1 MYLLEAVFC
10 GILYIFPAT
19 SFALQS
25 FQVMVMGLFPV
36 LERTETTSQIPAR
49 LLSTKK
55 QIIEVIRH
63 FVIVICIVRY
73 ESFIM
78 PEFW

>member
-1 MYLLEAVFC
+1 
-10 GILYIFPAT
+10 
-19 SFALQS
+19 
-25 FQVMVMGLFPV
+25 MGLFPV